1 VGLLVGVAFVAGAVT
16 AVSPCV
22 LPVLPVVFA
31 GAAAGGSRR
40 PYAVIAG
47 LVVSFTVFTLAAATL
62 LRALSL
68 PEDFLRNLAI
78 AVVFLVGVGLLWEPL
93 GRWLQR
99 PFLTLG
105 RRAPGDV
112 GGGFL
117 LGLNLGVL
125 FTPCAGP
132 VIAAIATVAAAE
144 RWTVGTVLITLSY
157 ALGAGV
163 VLLVFALAARRGLA
177 LRGARE
183 RAPLVRRVLGGAMV
197 LTAVLMVLGLDLDL
211 ARRVPEYTR
220 ALQGLEESAAA
231 RSELDG
237 LVGREGSPIEESAL
251 RDFGVAPDFEQIA
264 LWVNSEP
271 LTLQALRGKV
281 VMLDFWTYS
290 CVNCLRTLPH
300 VKEWYSTYRDDG
312 LVVVGVHTP
321 EFSFERVAENV
332 RREVDSL
339 GIEYPVA
346 LDNQYGTW
354 NAWQNRYWPAKYFI
368 DRRGHVRFAHFGEGD
383 YTESEE
389 VIRTL
394 LAESDLPPPVSAA
407 IPDRT
412 PNEPQ
417 TPETYL
423 GYDRIGFFV
432 GSPLVKD
439 REASYTIPQFIP
451 ADGFAYGGRWT
462 VEPERIVAGE
472 DARLRI
478 QYHAHDVFLVLGT
491 SGEPET
497 VRVSVGSRLVRVI
510 RVSEDRLYTL
520 ARLSGPAESRTLD
533 LEFTPGTEAYAFTFG

>member
-93 GRWLQR
+93 GRLLQR

>member
-22 LPVLPVVFA
+22 LPVLPIVFA
-31 GAAAGGSRR
+31 GAATGGSRR

-62 LRALSL
+62 LRALGL

-93 GRWLQR
+93 GRVLQR
-99 PFLTLG
+99 PFLALG

-132 VIAAIATVAAAE
+132 IIAAIATVAAAE
-144 RWTVGTVLITLSY
+144 SWTVGAVLITLAY

-163 VLLVFALAARRGLA
+163 VLLGFALAARRGLA
-177 LRGARE
+177 LRSARR
-183 RAPLVRRVLGGAMV
+183 RAPLIRRVLGGAMA

-211 ARRVPEYTR
+211 ATRVPEYTR

-231 RSELDG
+231 RSEIDD

-251 RDFGVAPDFEQIA
+251 RDFGVAPEFEDIA

-281 VMLDFWTYS
+281 VVLDFWTYS

-312 LVVVGVHTP
+312 LVIVGVHTP

-383 YTESEE
+383 YGESEE

-407 IPDRT
+407 LPDRT

-423 GYDRIGFFV
+423 GYERIGFFV

-439 REASYTIPQFIP
+439 REAPYVIPQFIP
-451 ADGFAYGGRWT
+451 ADAFAYGGRWT
-462 VEPERIVAGE
+462 VEGERIVAGE
-472 DARLRI
+472 DARLRLN
-478 QYHAHDVFLVLGT
+478 YHAHDVFLVLGT
-491 SGEPET
+491 SGDGET
-497 VRVSVGSRLVRVI
+497 VRVSVDSRLVRVI
-510 RVSEDRLYTL
+510 RVAEDRLYTL
-520 ARLSGPAESRTLD
+520 ARFPGPAESHTID

>member
-31 GAAAGGSRR
+31 GAATAGSRR

-47 LVVSFTVFTLAAATL
+47 LVVSFTVSTLAAATL
-62 LRALSL
+62 LRALGL

-93 GRWLQR
+93 GRLLQR

-163 VLLVFALAARRGLA
+163 VLLGFALAARRGLA

-183 RAPLVRRVLGGAMV
+183 RAPLVRSVLGGAMV

-211 ARRVPEYTR
+211 AKRVPEYTR

-332 RREVDSL
+332 RREVDAL

-417 TPETYL
+417 TSETYL

-497 VRVSVGSRLVRVI
+497 VRVSVDSRLVRVI
-510 RVSEDRLYTL
+510 RVSEDRLYML
-520 ARLSGPAESRTLD
+520 ARFSGPAESRTLD

>member
-31 GAAAGGSRR
+31 GAATAGSRR

-47 LVVSFTVFTLAAATL
+47 LVVSFTVSTLAAATL
-62 LRALSL
+62 LRALGL

-93 GRWLQR
+93 GRLLQR

-163 VLLVFALAARRGLA
+163 VLLGFALAARRGLA

-183 RAPLVRRVLGGAMV
+183 RAPLVRSVLGGAMV

-211 ARRVPEYTR
+211 AKRVPEYTR

-332 RREVDSL
+332 RREVDAL

-417 TPETYL
+417 TSETYL

-478 QYHAHDVFLVLGT
+478 RYHAHDVFLVLGT

-497 VRVSVGSRLVRVI
+497 VRVSVDSRLVRVI
-510 RVSEDRLYTL
+510 RVSEDRLYML
-520 ARLSGPAESRTLD
+520 ARFSGPAESRTLD